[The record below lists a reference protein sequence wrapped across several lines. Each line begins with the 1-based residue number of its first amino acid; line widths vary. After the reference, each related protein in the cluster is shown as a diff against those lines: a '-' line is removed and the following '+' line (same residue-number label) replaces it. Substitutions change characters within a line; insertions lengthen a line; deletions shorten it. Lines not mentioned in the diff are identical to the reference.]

1 MNQPLEK
8 SESRRQ
14 FLLAG
19 GRLLALGGLA
29 SYAAGQ
35 EIKRRRLLTDPN
47 CVKLYGCEQCVEL
60 GGCTRPKAERFR
72 LSRERAS
79 SGSQS

>member
-8 SESRRQ
+8 FENRRH

-47 CVKLYGCEQCVEL
+47 CVKLSGCEQCVEFGNCVL
-60 GGCTRPKAERFR
+60 PKAERHR
-72 LSRERAS
+72 LSQGRKTS
-79 SGSQS
+79 DSQS